1 MAWNVCQT
9 CSRVLIFKPICMK
22 SFFISLFI
30 AVCANLSV
38 SAQTK
43 FSVSYNDTVSIAEPL
58 KIKYIVE
65 DDKEFEITPKPLKIK
80 NSFMELLAG
89 PYTSTYNSFKMD
101 NGKLTTHKSI
111 IFTYIFLCNKS
122 GMYNVPSLTVTDS
135 VGNEKSFTDDMSFY
149 VSNDAK
155 YRKQKDSMVDEF
167 ADIDMEDTTVN
178 TAKSKILEIV
188 AVVDKNKISL
198 GDSIKCQIHLFTNLD
213 VVSLNTLK
221 DLEVDNAIRHEI
233 PTDTQKTFKETIYK
247 EMPVKTVLW
256 DEYYL
261 IPLQAGTIKI
271 ENASFK
277 AFYSEHDPNIDPIE
291 AFFNAK
297 SCRIERDSVL
307 TIKSVYFKVTP
318 KELYN
323 KNINTTAV
331 ANTRSSVGIVL
342 DRSSSLFTT
351 EDTLRANYYLLEND
365 FMKRFLPNINR
376 NYDLTIFA
384 KHPYKIFKDDL
395 EEYANSIK
403 DSNNDGSAVYDAIL
417 SAITD
422 RETGK
427 IDKKSIILLTD
438 GSDNCSRISAN
449 TLTNILL
456 ENGIRVDVVAFASK
470 MDSVYYVFKDSIDTN
485 GDDIYDDVELR
496 NTLIENGQNL
506 DNIKEIATA
515 TGGVFIQ
522 VCNETQLSE
531 AIQQIQNAISFE
543 KRPLKKPAKMF
554 KPDRGML
561 MKLFKEIYDVSKIPL

>member
-1 MAWNVCQT
+1 MSKMAWNVCQT

-38 SAQTK
+38 CAQTK

-65 DDKEFEITPKPLKIK
+65 DDKEFEITPKSLNLKK
-80 NSFMELLAG
+80 GFMELLTG
-89 PYTSTYNSFKMD
+89 PDTSINTSLITY

-111 IFTYIFLCNKS
+111 SFTYTFLCFKS
-122 GMYNVPSLTVTDS
+122 GKYFVPSLTVTDS

-155 YRKQKDSMVDEF
+155 YRKQKDSMVDI
-167 ADIDMEDTTVN
+167 DIEDTTIN
-178 TAKSKILEIV
+178 TAQSKILEIV

-233 PTDTQKTFKETIYK
+233 PTDKQKTFKETIYK

-256 DEYYL
+256 AEYYL
-261 IPLQAGTIKI
+261 IPLQAGKIKI
-271 ENASFK
+271 GDGSFK
-277 AFYSEHDPNIDPIE
+277 ATCLEKNPNIDPLE
-291 AFFNAK
+291 AFFSGKIGN
-297 SCRIERDSVL
+297 ERDSVL
-307 TIKSVYFKVTP
+307 TIKPVYIKVIRQKQYSEDEKMQT
-318 KELYN
+318 
-323 KNINTTAV
+323 I
-331 ANTRSSVGIVL
+331 ANTRSSIGIVL

-351 EDTLRANYYLLEND
+351 EDTLRANYYKLENV

-395 EEYANSIK
+395 EEYADSIK
-403 DSNNDGSAVYDAIL
+403 YSNNDGSAVYDAVL
-417 SAITD
+417 SAITN

-427 IDKKSIILLTD
+427 IDKESILLLTD

-449 TLTNILL
+449 TLTNVLL
-456 ENGIRVDVVAFASK
+456 KYGIRVDVVAFASK
-470 MDSVYYVFKDSIDTN
+470 MDSVYYAFKNSIDTN
-485 GDDIYDDVELR
+485 GDNIYDDVVLK
-496 NTLIENGQNL
+496 NTLIENDQNL
-506 DNIKEIATA
+506 DKIKEIATA
-515 TGGVFIQ
+515 TGGVFVQ
-522 VCNETQLSE
+522 VCNETQLPE

-561 MKLFKEIYDVSKIPL
+561 VKLYKEIYDVSKIPL

>member
-1 MAWNVCQT
+1 MSKMAWNVCQT

-38 SAQTK
+38 FAQTK
-43 FSVSYNDTVSIAEPL
+43 FSISYEDTVNVGEPV

-89 PYTSTYNSFKMD
+89 PYTSTNTSFKMD
-101 NGKLTTHKSI
+101 NGKLIRHKSI
-111 IFTYIFLCNKS
+111 ILEYSFLCSKS
-122 GMYNVPSLTVTDS
+122 GKHLVPSLTVTDS
-135 VGNEKSFTDDMSFY
+135 NGNEYSSLEGMSFY
-149 VSNDAK
+149 VIDDEKN
-155 YRKQKDSMVDEF
+155 QKKKMVDT
-167 ADIDMEDTTVN
+167 D
-178 TAKSKILEIV
+178 KQKILEIV

-247 EMPVKTVLW
+247 EMPVKTVLL

-277 AFYSEHDPNIDPIE
+277 ALYSEHDPNIDPIE

-351 EDTLRANYYLLEND
+351 EDTLRANYYQLEND

-395 EEYANSIK
+395 QEYANSIK

-543 KRPLKKPAKMF
+543 KRPLKKPAKVF

-561 MKLFKEIYDVSKIPL
+561 VKLFKEIYDVSKIPL

>member
-1 MAWNVCQT
+1 MSKMAWNVCQT

-38 SAQTK
+38 FAQTK
-43 FSVSYNDTVSIAEPL
+43 FSISYEDTVNVGEPV

-89 PYTSTYNSFKMD
+89 PYTSTNTSFKMD
-101 NGKLTTHKSI
+101 NGKLIRHKSI
-111 IFTYIFLCNKS
+111 ILEYSFLCSKS
-122 GMYNVPSLTVTDS
+122 GKHLVPSLTVTDS
-135 VGNEKSFTDDMSFY
+135 NGNEYSFLEGKSFY
-149 VSNDAK
+149 VIDDEKN
-155 YRKQKDSMVDEF
+155 QKKKMVDT
-167 ADIDMEDTTVN
+167 D
-178 TAKSKILEIV
+178 KQKILEIV

-331 ANTRSSVGIVL
+331 AKTRSSVGIVL

-351 EDTLRANYYLLEND
+351 EDTLRANYYQLEND

-395 EEYANSIK
+395 QEYANSIK

-561 MKLFKEIYDVSKIPL
+561 VKLFKEIYDVSKITL

>member
-1 MAWNVCQT
+1 MSKMAWNVCQT

-38 SAQTK
+38 FAQTK
-43 FSVSYNDTVSIAEPL
+43 FSISYEDTVNVGEPV

-89 PYTSTYNSFKMD
+89 PYTSTNTSFKMD
-101 NGKLTTHKSI
+101 NGKLIRHKSI
-111 IFTYIFLCNKS
+111 ILEYSFLCSKS
-122 GMYNVPSLTVTDS
+122 GKHLVPSLTVTDS
-135 VGNEKSFTDDMSFY
+135 NGNEYSSLEGMSFY
-149 VSNDAK
+149 VIDDEKN
-155 YRKQKDSMVDEF
+155 QKKKMVDT
-167 ADIDMEDTTVN
+167 D
-178 TAKSKILEIV
+178 KQKILEIV

-247 EMPVKTVLW
+247 EMPVKTVLL

-277 AFYSEHDPNIDPIE
+277 ALYSEHDPNIDPIE

-323 KNINTTAV
+323 NNINTTAV

-351 EDTLRANYYLLEND
+351 EDTLRANYYQLEND

-470 MDSVYYVFKDSIDTN
+470 MDSVYYVFKDSINTN
-485 GDDIYDDVELR
+485 GDDIYDDVKLR
-496 NTLIENGQNL
+496 NMLIENYQNL
-506 DNIKEIATA
+506 DKIKEIATA
-515 TGGVFIQ
+515 TGGVFVQ
-522 VCNETQLSE
+522 VCNETQLPE
-531 AIQQIQNAISFE
+531 AILQIQNAISFE
-543 KRPLKKPAKMF
+543 KRSLKKAAKMF

-561 MKLFKEIYDVSKIPL
+561 VKLYKEIYDVSIIPL

>member
-1 MAWNVCQT
+1 MSKMAWNVCQT

-38 SAQTK
+38 FAQTK
-43 FSVSYNDTVSIAEPL
+43 FSISYEDTVNVGEPV

-89 PYTSTYNSFKMD
+89 PYTSTNTSFKMD
-101 NGKLTTHKSI
+101 NGKLIRHKSI
-111 IFTYIFLCNKS
+111 ILEYTFLCSKS
-122 GMYNVPSLTVTDS
+122 GKHLVPSLTVTDS
-135 VGNEKSFTDDMSFY
+135 NGNEYSFLEGKSFY
-149 VSNDAK
+149 VIDDEKN
-155 YRKQKDSMVDEF
+155 QKKKMVDT
-167 ADIDMEDTTVN
+167 D
-178 TAKSKILEIV
+178 KQKILEIV

-351 EDTLRANYYLLEND
+351 EDTLRANYYQLEND

-376 NYDLTIFA
+376 TYDLTIFA

-395 EEYANSIK
+395 QEYANSIK

-470 MDSVYYVFKDSIDTN
+470 MDSVYYVFKDSINTN
-485 GDDIYDDVELR
+485 GDDIYDDVKLR
-496 NTLIENGQNL
+496 NMLIENYQNL
-506 DNIKEIATA
+506 DTIKEIATA
-515 TGGVFIQ
+515 TGGVFVQ
-522 VCNETQLSE
+522 VCNETQLPE
-531 AIQQIQNAISFE
+531 AILQIQNAISFE
-543 KRPLKKPAKMF
+543 KRSLKKAAKMF

-561 MKLFKEIYDVSKIPL
+561 VKLYKEINDVSKIPL

>member
-1 MAWNVCQT
+1 MSKMAWNVCQT

-38 SAQTK
+38 FAQTK
-43 FSVSYNDTVSIAEPL
+43 FSISYEDTVNVGEPV

-89 PYTSTYNSFKMD
+89 PYTSTNTSFKMD
-101 NGKLTTHKSI
+101 NGKLIRHKSI
-111 IFTYIFLCNKS
+111 ILEYTFLCSKS
-122 GMYNVPSLTVTDS
+122 GKHLVPSLTVTDS
-135 VGNEKSFTDDMSFY
+135 NGNEYSSLEGMSFY
-149 VSNDAK
+149 VIDDEKN
-155 YRKQKDSMVDEF
+155 QKKKMVDT
-167 ADIDMEDTTVN
+167 D
-178 TAKSKILEIV
+178 KQKILEIV

-213 VVSLNTLK
+213 VVSFNTLK

-342 DRSSSLFTT
+342 DRSSSLFAT
-351 EDTLRANYYLLEND
+351 EDTLRANYYQLENA

-470 MDSVYYVFKDSIDTN
+470 MDSVYYVFKDSINTN
-485 GDDIYDDVELR
+485 GDDIYDDVKLR
-496 NTLIENGQNL
+496 NMLIENYQNL
-506 DNIKEIATA
+506 DKIKEIATA
-515 TGGVFIQ
+515 TGGVFVQ
-522 VCNETQLSE
+522 VCNETQLPE
-531 AIQQIQNAISFE
+531 AILQIQNAISFE
-543 KRPLKKPAKMF
+543 KRSLKKAAKMF

-561 MKLFKEIYDVSKIPL
+561 VKLYKEIYDVSKIPL

>member
-1 MAWNVCQT
+1 
-9 CSRVLIFKPICMK
+9 MK

-38 SAQTK
+38 FAQTK
-43 FSVSYNDTVSIAEPL
+43 FSISYEDTVNVGEPV

-89 PYTSTYNSFKMD
+89 PYTSTNTSFKMD
-101 NGKLTTHKSI
+101 NGKLIRHKSI
-111 IFTYIFLCNKS
+111 ILEYTFLCSKS
-122 GMYNVPSLTVTDS
+122 GKHLVPSLTVTDS
-135 VGNEKSFTDDMSFY
+135 NGNEYSSLEGMSFY
-149 VSNDAK
+149 VIDDEKN
-155 YRKQKDSMVDEF
+155 QKKKMVDT
-167 ADIDMEDTTVN
+167 D
-178 TAKSKILEIV
+178 KQKILEIV

-351 EDTLRANYYLLEND
+351 EDTLRANYYQLEND

-395 EEYANSIK
+395 QEYANSIK

-543 KRPLKKPAKMF
+543 KRPLKKPAKVF

-561 MKLFKEIYDVSKIPL
+561 VKFFKEIYDVSKIPL

>member
-1 MAWNVCQT
+1 MSKMAWNVCQT

-38 SAQTK
+38 FAQTK
-43 FSVSYNDTVSIAEPL
+43 FSISYEDTVNVGEPV

-65 DDKEFEITPKPLKIK
+65 DDKEFAITPKPLKIK

-89 PYTSTYNSFKMD
+89 PYTSTNTSFKMD
-101 NGKLTTHKSI
+101 NGKLIRHKSI
-111 IFTYIFLCNKS
+111 ILEYTFLCSKS
-122 GMYNVPSLTVTDS
+122 GKHLVPSLTVTDS
-135 VGNEKSFTDDMSFY
+135 NGNEYSFLEGKSFY
-149 VSNDAK
+149 VIDDEKN
-155 YRKQKDSMVDEF
+155 QKKKMVDT
-167 ADIDMEDTTVN
+167 D
-178 TAKSKILEIV
+178 KQKILEIV

-221 DLEVDNAIRHEI
+221 DLDVDNAIRHEI

-331 ANTRSSVGIVL
+331 AKTWSSVGIVL

-351 EDTLRANYYLLEND
+351 EDTLRANYYQLEND

-395 EEYANSIK
+395 QEYANSIK

-561 MKLFKEIYDVSKIPL
+561 VKLFKEIYDVSKIPL

>member
-1 MAWNVCQT
+1 MSKMAWNVCQT

-38 SAQTK
+38 FAQTK
-43 FSVSYNDTVSIAEPL
+43 FSISYEDTVNVGEPV

-89 PYTSTYNSFKMD
+89 PYTSTNTSFKMD
-101 NGKLTTHKSI
+101 NGKLIRHKSI
-111 IFTYIFLCNKS
+111 ILEYSFLCSKS
-122 GMYNVPSLTVTDS
+122 GKHLVPSLTVTDS
-135 VGNEKSFTDDMSFY
+135 NGNEYSSLEGMSFY
-149 VSNDAK
+149 VIDDEKN
-155 YRKQKDSMVDEF
+155 QKKKMVDT
-167 ADIDMEDTTVN
+167 D
-178 TAKSKILEIV
+178 KQKILEIV

-351 EDTLRANYYLLEND
+351 EDTLRANYYQLEND

-395 EEYANSIK
+395 QEYANSIK

-470 MDSVYYVFKDSIDTN
+470 MDSVYYVFKDSINTN
-485 GDDIYDDVELR
+485 GDDIYDDVKLR
-496 NTLIENGQNL
+496 NMLIENYQNL
-506 DNIKEIATA
+506 DKIKEIATA
-515 TGGVFIQ
+515 TGGVFVQ
-522 VCNETQLSE
+522 VCNETQLPE
-531 AIQQIQNAISFE
+531 AILQIQNAISFE
-543 KRPLKKPAKMF
+543 KRSLKKAAKMF

-561 MKLFKEIYDVSKIPL
+561 VKLYKEIYDVSKIPL

>member
-1 MAWNVCQT
+1 MSKMAWNVCQT

-38 SAQTK
+38 FAQTK
-43 FSVSYNDTVSIAEPL
+43 FSISYEDTVNVGEPV

-89 PYTSTYNSFKMD
+89 PYTSTNTSFKMD
-101 NGKLTTHKSI
+101 NGKLIRHKSI
-111 IFTYIFLCNKS
+111 ILEYSFLCSKS
-122 GMYNVPSLTVTDS
+122 GKHLVPSLTVTDS
-135 VGNEKSFTDDMSFY
+135 NGNEYSFLEGKSFY
-149 VSNDAK
+149 VIDDEKN
-155 YRKQKDSMVDEF
+155 QKKKMVDT
-167 ADIDMEDTTVN
+167 D
-178 TAKSKILEIV
+178 KQKILEIV

-247 EMPVKTVLW
+247 EMPVKTVLLA
-256 DEYYL
+256 EHYL
-261 IPLQAGTIKI
+261 IPLQAGIFKI

-277 AFYSEHDPNIDPIE
+277 AFYSEQDPNIDPFE
-291 AFFNAK
+291 AFFNGK

-307 TIKSVYFKVTP
+307 TIKPVYLKVTP

-342 DRSSSLFTT
+342 DRSSSLFAT
-351 EDTLRANYYLLEND
+351 EDTLRANYYQLENA

-395 EEYANSIK
+395 QEYANSIK

-456 ENGIRVDVVAFASK
+456 ENDIRVDVVAFASK
-470 MDSVYYVFKDSIDTN
+470 IDSVYYVFKDSIDTN

-496 NTLIENGQNL
+496 NTLIEHGQNL

-561 MKLFKEIYDVSKIPL
+561 VKLFKEIYDVSKIPL

>member
-1 MAWNVCQT
+1 
-9 CSRVLIFKPICMK
+9 MK

-38 SAQTK
+38 FAQTK
-43 FSVSYNDTVSIAEPL
+43 FSISYEDTVNVGEPV

-89 PYTSTYNSFKMD
+89 PYTSTNTSFKMD
-101 NGKLTTHKSI
+101 NGKLIRHKSI
-111 IFTYIFLCNKS
+111 ILEYTFLCSKP
-122 GMYNVPSLTVTDS
+122 GKHLVPSLTVTDS
-135 VGNEKSFTDDMSFY
+135 NGNEYSSLEGMSFY
-149 VSNDAK
+149 VIDDEKN
-155 YRKQKDSMVDEF
+155 QKKKMVDT
-167 ADIDMEDTTVN
+167 D
-178 TAKSKILEIV
+178 KQKILEIV

-351 EDTLRANYYLLEND
+351 EDTLRANYYQLEND

-485 GDDIYDDVELR
+485 GDDIYDDVESR
-496 NTLIENGQNL
+496 NMLIENCQNL
-506 DNIKEIATA
+506 DKIREIATA
-515 TGGVFIQ
+515 TGGVFVQ
-522 VCNETQLSE
+522 VCNETQLPE
-531 AIQQIQNAISFE
+531 AILQIQNAISFE

-561 MKLFKEIYDVSKIPL
+561 VKLYKEINDVSKIPL

>member
-1 MAWNVCQT
+1 MSKMAWNVCQT

-38 SAQTK
+38 FAQTK
-43 FSVSYNDTVSIAEPL
+43 FSISYEDTVNVGEPV

-89 PYTSTYNSFKMD
+89 PYTSTNTSFKMD
-101 NGKLTTHKSI
+101 NGKLIRHKSI
-111 IFTYIFLCNKS
+111 ILEYTFLCSKS
-122 GMYNVPSLTVTDS
+122 GKHLVPSLTVTDS
-135 VGNEKSFTDDMSFY
+135 NGNEYSFLEGKSFY
-149 VSNDAK
+149 VIDDEKN
-155 YRKQKDSMVDEF
+155 QKKKMVDT
-167 ADIDMEDTTVN
+167 D
-178 TAKSKILEIV
+178 KQKILEIV

-221 DLEVDNAIRHEI
+221 DLEVDSAIRHEI

-331 ANTRSSVGIVL
+331 VNTRSSVGIVL

-351 EDTLRANYYLLEND
+351 EDTLRANYYQLEND

-561 MKLFKEIYDVSKIPL
+561 VKLFKEIYDVSKIPL

>member
-1 MAWNVCQT
+1 MSKMAWNVCQT

-38 SAQTK
+38 FAQTK
-43 FSVSYNDTVSIAEPL
+43 FSISYEDTVNVGEPV

-89 PYTSTYNSFKMD
+89 PYTSTNTSFKMD
-101 NGKLTTHKSI
+101 NGKLIRHKSI
-111 IFTYIFLCNKS
+111 ILEYTFLCSKS
-122 GMYNVPSLTVTDS
+122 GKHLVPSLTVTDS
-135 VGNEKSFTDDMSFY
+135 NGNEYSSLEGKSFY
-149 VSNDAK
+149 VIDDEKN
-155 YRKQKDSMVDEF
+155 QKKKMVDT
-167 ADIDMEDTTVN
+167 D
-178 TAKSKILEIV
+178 KQKILEIV

-331 ANTRSSVGIVL
+331 AKTRSSVGIVL

-351 EDTLRANYYLLEND
+351 EDTLRANYYQLEND
-365 FMKRFLPNINR
+365 FMKRFLPNTNR

-395 EEYANSIK
+395 QEYANSIK

-561 MKLFKEIYDVSKIPL
+561 VKLFKEIYDVSKIPL

>member
-1 MAWNVCQT
+1 MSKMAWNVCQT

-38 SAQTK
+38 FAQTK
-43 FSVSYNDTVSIAEPL
+43 FSISYEDTVNVGEPV

-89 PYTSTYNSFKMD
+89 PYTSTNTSFKMD
-101 NGKLTTHKSI
+101 NGKLIRHKSI
-111 IFTYIFLCNKS
+111 ILEYTFLCSKS
-122 GMYNVPSLTVTDS
+122 GKHLVPSLTVTDS
-135 VGNEKSFTDDMSFY
+135 NGNEYSSLEGMSFY
-149 VSNDAK
+149 VIDDEKN
-155 YRKQKDSMVDEF
+155 QKKKMVDT
-167 ADIDMEDTTVN
+167 D
-178 TAKSKILEIV
+178 KQKILEIV

-221 DLEVDNAIRHEI
+221 DLEVDSAIRHEI

-256 DEYYL
+256 NEYYL

-351 EDTLRANYYLLEND
+351 EDTLRANYYQLEND

-561 MKLFKEIYDVSKIPL
+561 VKLFKEIYDVSKIPL

>member
-1 MAWNVCQT
+1 MSKMAWNVCQT

-38 SAQTK
+38 FAQTK
-43 FSVSYNDTVSIAEPL
+43 FSISYEDTVNVGEPV

-89 PYTSTYNSFKMD
+89 PYTSTNTSFKMD
-101 NGKLTTHKSI
+101 NGKLIRHKSI
-111 IFTYIFLCNKS
+111 ILEYSFLCSKS
-122 GMYNVPSLTVTDS
+122 GKHLVPSLTVTDS
-135 VGNEKSFTDDMSFY
+135 NGNEYSSLEGMSFY
-149 VSNDAK
+149 VIDDEKN
-155 YRKQKDSMVDEF
+155 QKKKMVDT
-167 ADIDMEDTTVN
+167 D
-178 TAKSKILEIV
+178 KQKILEIV

-247 EMPVKTVLW
+247 EMPVKTVLL

-277 AFYSEHDPNIDPIE
+277 ALYSEHDPNIDPIE

-351 EDTLRANYYLLEND
+351 EDTLRANYYQLEND

-395 EEYANSIK
+395 QEYANSIK

-470 MDSVYYVFKDSIDTN
+470 MDSVYYVFKDSINTN
-485 GDDIYDDVELR
+485 GDDIYDDVKLR
-496 NTLIENGQNL
+496 NMLIENYQNL
-506 DNIKEIATA
+506 DKIKEIATA
-515 TGGVFIQ
+515 TGGVFVQ
-522 VCNETQLSE
+522 VCNETQLPE
-531 AIQQIQNAISFE
+531 AILQIQNAISFE
-543 KRPLKKPAKMF
+543 KRSLKKAAKMF

-561 MKLFKEIYDVSKIPL
+561 VKLYKEIYDVSKIPL

>member
-1 MAWNVCQT
+1 MSKMAWNVCQT

-38 SAQTK
+38 FAQTK
-43 FSVSYNDTVSIAEPL
+43 FSISYEDTVNVGEPV

-89 PYTSTYNSFKMD
+89 PYTSTNTSFKMD
-101 NGKLTTHKSI
+101 NGKLIRHKSI
-111 IFTYIFLCNKS
+111 ILEYTFLCSKS
-122 GMYNVPSLTVTDS
+122 GKHLVPSLTVTDS
-135 VGNEKSFTDDMSFY
+135 NGNEYSFLEGKSFY
-149 VSNDAK
+149 VIDDEKN
-155 YRKQKDSMVDEF
+155 QKKKMVDT
-167 ADIDMEDTTVN
+167 D
-178 TAKSKILEIV
+178 KQKILEIV

-307 TIKSVYFKVTP
+307 TIKPVYLKVTP

-351 EDTLRANYYLLEND
+351 EDTLRANYYQLEND

-561 MKLFKEIYDVSKIPL
+561 VKLFKEIYDVSKIPL

>member
-1 MAWNVCQT
+1 MSKMAWNVCQT

-38 SAQTK
+38 FAQTK
-43 FSVSYNDTVSIAEPL
+43 FSISYEDTVNVGEPV

-89 PYTSTYNSFKMD
+89 PYTSTNTSFKMD
-101 NGKLTTHKSI
+101 NGKLIRHKSI
-111 IFTYIFLCNKS
+111 ILEYSFLCSKS
-122 GMYNVPSLTVTDS
+122 GKHLVPSLTVTDS
-135 VGNEKSFTDDMSFY
+135 NGNEYSFLEGMSFY
-149 VSNDAK
+149 VIDDEKN
-155 YRKQKDSMVDEF
+155 QKKKMVDT
-167 ADIDMEDTTVN
+167 D
-178 TAKSKILEIV
+178 KQKILEIV

-247 EMPVKTVLW
+247 EMPVKTVLL

-277 AFYSEHDPNIDPIE
+277 ALYSEHDPNIDPIE

-342 DRSSSLFTT
+342 DRSSSLFAT
-351 EDTLRANYYLLEND
+351 EDTLQANYYQLEND

-395 EEYANSIK
+395 QEYANSIK

-427 IDKKSIILLTD
+427 IDKKSIIFLTD

-470 MDSVYYVFKDSIDTN
+470 IDSVYYVFKDSIDTN
-485 GDDIYDDVELR
+485 GDDIYDNVELR
-496 NTLIENGQNL
+496 NTLIEHGQNL

-561 MKLFKEIYDVSKIPL
+561 VKLFKEIYDVSKIPL

>member
-1 MAWNVCQT
+1 MSKMAWNVCQT

-38 SAQTK
+38 FAQTK
-43 FSVSYNDTVSIAEPL
+43 FSISYEDTVNVGEPV

-89 PYTSTYNSFKMD
+89 PYTSTNTSFKMD
-101 NGKLTTHKSI
+101 NGKLIRHKSI
-111 IFTYIFLCNKS
+111 ILEYTFLCSKS
-122 GMYNVPSLTVTDS
+122 GKHLVPSLTVTDS
-135 VGNEKSFTDDMSFY
+135 NGNEYSSLEGMSFY
-149 VSNDAK
+149 VIDDEKN
-155 YRKQKDSMVDEF
+155 QKKKMVDT
-167 ADIDMEDTTVN
+167 D
-178 TAKSKILEIV
+178 KQKILEIV

-221 DLEVDNAIRHEI
+221 DLEVDSAIRHEI

-247 EMPVKTVLW
+247 EIPVKTVLL

-331 ANTRSSVGIVL
+331 VNTRSSVGIVL

-351 EDTLRANYYLLEND
+351 EDTLRANYYQLEND

-561 MKLFKEIYDVSKIPL
+561 VKLFKEIYDVSKIPL

>member
-1 MAWNVCQT
+1 MSKMAWNVCQT

-38 SAQTK
+38 FAQTK
-43 FSVSYNDTVSIAEPL
+43 FSISYEDTVNVGEPV

-89 PYTSTYNSFKMD
+89 PYTSTNTSFKMD
-101 NGKLTTHKSI
+101 NGKLIRHKSI
-111 IFTYIFLCNKS
+111 ILEYTFLCSKS
-122 GMYNVPSLTVTDS
+122 GKHLVPSLTVTDS
-135 VGNEKSFTDDMSFY
+135 NGNEYSSLEGMSFY
-149 VSNDAK
+149 VIDDEKN
-155 YRKQKDSMVDEF
+155 QKKKMVDT
-167 ADIDMEDTTVN
+167 D
-178 TAKSKILEIV
+178 KQKILEIV

-221 DLEVDNAIRHEI
+221 DLEVDSAIRHEI

-256 DEYYL
+256 NEYYL

-331 ANTRSSVGIVL
+331 AKTWSSVGIVL

-351 EDTLRANYYLLEND
+351 EDTLRANYYQLEND

-395 EEYANSIK
+395 QEYANSIK

-561 MKLFKEIYDVSKIPL
+561 VKLFKEIYDVSKIPL

>member
-1 MAWNVCQT
+1 MSKMAWNVCQT

-38 SAQTK
+38 FAQTK
-43 FSVSYNDTVSIAEPL
+43 FSISYEDTVNVGEPV

-89 PYTSTYNSFKMD
+89 PYTSTNTSFKMD
-101 NGKLTTHKSI
+101 NGKLIRHKSI
-111 IFTYIFLCNKS
+111 ILEYSFLCSKS
-122 GMYNVPSLTVTDS
+122 GKHLVPSLTVTDS
-135 VGNEKSFTDDMSFY
+135 NGNEYSFLEGKSFY
-149 VSNDAK
+149 VIDDEKN
-155 YRKQKDSMVDEF
+155 QKKKMVDT
-167 ADIDMEDTTVN
+167 D
-178 TAKSKILEIV
+178 KQKILEIV

-247 EMPVKTVLW
+247 EMPVKTVLL

-277 AFYSEHDPNIDPIE
+277 ALYSEHDPNIDPIE

-351 EDTLRANYYLLEND
+351 EDTLRANYYQLEND

-395 EEYANSIK
+395 QEYANSIK

-470 MDSVYYVFKDSIDTN
+470 IDSVYYVFKDSIDTN

-561 MKLFKEIYDVSKIPL
+561 VKLFKEIYDVSKIPL

>member
-1 MAWNVCQT
+1 MSKMAWNVCQT

-38 SAQTK
+38 FAQTK
-43 FSVSYNDTVSIAEPL
+43 FSISYEDTVNVGEPV

-89 PYTSTYNSFKMD
+89 PYTSTNTSFKMD
-101 NGKLTTHKSI
+101 NGKLIRHKSI
-111 IFTYIFLCNKS
+111 ILEYSFLCSKS
-122 GMYNVPSLTVTDS
+122 GKHLVPSLTVTDS
-135 VGNEKSFTDDMSFY
+135 NRNEYSSLEGMSFY
-149 VSNDAK
+149 VIDDEKN
-155 YRKQKDSMVDEF
+155 QKKKMVDT
-167 ADIDMEDTTVN
+167 D
-178 TAKSKILEIV
+178 KQKILEIV

-247 EMPVKTVLW
+247 EMPVKTVLL

-277 AFYSEHDPNIDPIE
+277 ALYSEHDPNIDPIE

-351 EDTLRANYYLLEND
+351 EDTLRANYYQLEND

-395 EEYANSIK
+395 QEYANSIK

-470 MDSVYYVFKDSIDTN
+470 IDSVYYVFKDSIDTN

-496 NTLIENGQNL
+496 NTLIEHGQNL

-543 KRPLKKPAKMF
+543 KRPLKKPAKVF

-561 MKLFKEIYDVSKIPL
+561 VKFFKEIYDVSKIPL

>member
-1 MAWNVCQT
+1 MSKMAWNVCQT

-38 SAQTK
+38 FAQTK
-43 FSVSYNDTVSIAEPL
+43 FSISYEDTVNVGEPV

-89 PYTSTYNSFKMD
+89 PYTSTNTSFKMD
-101 NGKLTTHKSI
+101 NGKLIRHKSI
-111 IFTYIFLCNKS
+111 ILEYSFLCSKS
-122 GMYNVPSLTVTDS
+122 GKHLVPSLTVTDS
-135 VGNEKSFTDDMSFY
+135 NGNEYSSLEGMSFY
-149 VSNDAK
+149 VIDDEKN
-155 YRKQKDSMVDEF
+155 QKKKMVDT
-167 ADIDMEDTTVN
+167 D
-178 TAKSKILEIV
+178 KQKILEIV

-233 PTDTQKTFKETIYK
+233 PTDTQKTFKETICK
-247 EMPVKTVLW
+247 EMPVKTVLL

-277 AFYSEHDPNIDPIE
+277 ALYSEHDPNIDPIE

-351 EDTLRANYYLLEND
+351 EDTLQANYYQLEND

-395 EEYANSIK
+395 QEYANSIK

-470 MDSVYYVFKDSIDTN
+470 IDSVYYVFKDSIDTN
-485 GDDIYDDVELR
+485 GDDIYDNVELR
-496 NTLIENGQNL
+496 NTLIEHGQNL

-561 MKLFKEIYDVSKIPL
+561 VKLFKEIYDVSKIPL

>member
-1 MAWNVCQT
+1 
-9 CSRVLIFKPICMK
+9 MK

-38 SAQTK
+38 FAQTK
-43 FSVSYNDTVSIAEPL
+43 FSISYEDTVNVGEPV

-89 PYTSTYNSFKMD
+89 PYTSTNTSFKMD
-101 NGKLTTHKSI
+101 NGKLIRHKSI
-111 IFTYIFLCNKS
+111 ILEYTFLCSKS
-122 GMYNVPSLTVTDS
+122 GKHLVPSLTVTDS
-135 VGNEKSFTDDMSFY
+135 NGNEYSSLEGMSFY
-149 VSNDAK
+149 VIDDEKN
-155 YRKQKDSMVDEF
+155 QKKKMVDT
-167 ADIDMEDTTVN
+167 D
-178 TAKSKILEIV
+178 KQKILEIV

-277 AFYSEHDPNIDPIE
+277 ALYSEHDPNIDPIE

-331 ANTRSSVGIVL
+331 AKTRSSVGIVL

-351 EDTLRANYYLLEND
+351 EDTLQANYYQLEND

-395 EEYANSIK
+395 QEYANSIK

-561 MKLFKEIYDVSKIPL
+561 VKLFKEIYDVSKIPL

>member
-1 MAWNVCQT
+1 MSKMAWNVCQT

-38 SAQTK
+38 FAQTK
-43 FSVSYNDTVSIAEPL
+43 FSISYEDTVNVGEPV

-89 PYTSTYNSFKMD
+89 PYTSTNTSFKMD
-101 NGKLTTHKSI
+101 NGKLIRHKSI
-111 IFTYIFLCNKS
+111 ILEYSFLCSKS
-122 GMYNVPSLTVTDS
+122 GKHLVPSLTVTDS
-135 VGNEKSFTDDMSFY
+135 NGNEYSSLEGMSFY
-149 VSNDAK
+149 VIDDEKN
-155 YRKQKDSMVDEF
+155 QKKKMVDT
-167 ADIDMEDTTVN
+167 D
-178 TAKSKILEIV
+178 KQKILEIV

-351 EDTLRANYYLLEND
+351 EDTLQANYYQLEND

-395 EEYANSIK
+395 QEYANSIK

-470 MDSVYYVFKDSIDTN
+470 IDSVYYVFKDSIDTN

-496 NTLIENGQNL
+496 NTLIEHGQNL

-561 MKLFKEIYDVSKIPL
+561 VKLFKEIYDVSKIPL

>member
-1 MAWNVCQT
+1 MSKMAWNVCQT

-22 SFFISLFI
+22 SFFINLFI

-38 SAQTK
+38 FAQTK
-43 FSVSYNDTVSIAEPL
+43 FSISYEDTVNVGEPV

-89 PYTSTYNSFKMD
+89 PYTSTNTSFKMD
-101 NGKLTTHKSI
+101 NGKLIRHKSI
-111 IFTYIFLCNKS
+111 ILEYTFLCSKS
-122 GMYNVPSLTVTDS
+122 GKHLVPSLTVTDS
-135 VGNEKSFTDDMSFY
+135 NGNEYSSLEGMSFY
-149 VSNDAK
+149 VIDDEKN
-155 YRKQKDSMVDEF
+155 QKKKMVDT
-167 ADIDMEDTTVN
+167 D
-178 TAKSKILEIV
+178 KQKILEIV

-351 EDTLRANYYLLEND
+351 EDTLQANYYQLEND

-395 EEYANSIK
+395 QEYANSIK

-470 MDSVYYVFKDSIDTN
+470 IDSVYYVFKDSIDTN

-561 MKLFKEIYDVSKIPL
+561 VKLFKEIYDVSKIPL

>member
-1 MAWNVCQT
+1 MSKMAWNVCQT

-38 SAQTK
+38 FAQTK
-43 FSVSYNDTVSIAEPL
+43 FSISYEDTVNVGEPV

-89 PYTSTYNSFKMD
+89 PYTSTNTSFKMD
-101 NGKLTTHKSI
+101 NGKLIRHKSI
-111 IFTYIFLCNKS
+111 ILEYSFLCSKS
-122 GMYNVPSLTVTDS
+122 GKHLVPSLTVTDS
-135 VGNEKSFTDDMSFY
+135 NGNEYSSLEGMSFY
-149 VSNDAK
+149 VIDDEKN
-155 YRKQKDSMVDEF
+155 QKKKMVDT
-167 ADIDMEDTTVN
+167 D
-178 TAKSKILEIV
+178 KQKILEIV

-247 EMPVKTVLW
+247 EMPVKTVLL

-277 AFYSEHDPNIDPIE
+277 ALYSEHDPNIDPIE

-351 EDTLRANYYLLEND
+351 EDTLRANYYQLEND

-496 NTLIENGQNL
+496 NTLIEHGQNL

-561 MKLFKEIYDVSKIPL
+561 VKLFKEIYDVSKIPL

>member
-1 MAWNVCQT
+1 MSKMAWNVCQT

-38 SAQTK
+38 FAQTK
-43 FSVSYNDTVSIAEPL
+43 FSISYEDTVNVGEPV

-89 PYTSTYNSFKMD
+89 PYTSTNTSFKMD
-101 NGKLTTHKSI
+101 NGKLIRHKSI
-111 IFTYIFLCNKS
+111 ILEYSFLCSKS
-122 GMYNVPSLTVTDS
+122 GKHLVPSLTVTDS
-135 VGNEKSFTDDMSFY
+135 NGNEYSSLEGMSFY
-149 VSNDAK
+149 VIDDEKN
-155 YRKQKDSMVDEF
+155 QKKKMVDT
-167 ADIDMEDTTVN
+167 D
-178 TAKSKILEIV
+178 KQKILEIV

-247 EMPVKTVLW
+247 EMPVKTVLL

-277 AFYSEHDPNIDPIE
+277 ALYSEHDPNIDPIE

-351 EDTLRANYYLLEND
+351 EDTLRANYYQLENA

-395 EEYANSIK
+395 QEYANSIK

-470 MDSVYYVFKDSIDTN
+470 MDSVYYVFKDSINTN
-485 GDDIYDDVELR
+485 GDDIYDDVKLR
-496 NTLIENGQNL
+496 NMLIENYQNL
-506 DNIKEIATA
+506 DKIKEIATA
-515 TGGVFIQ
+515 TGGVFVQ
-522 VCNETQLSE
+522 VCNETQLPE
-531 AIQQIQNAISFE
+531 AILQIQNAISFE
-543 KRPLKKPAKMF
+543 KRSLKKAAKMF

-561 MKLFKEIYDVSKIPL
+561 VKLYKEIYDVSKIPL

>member
-1 MAWNVCQT
+1 
-9 CSRVLIFKPICMK
+9 MK

-38 SAQTK
+38 FAQTK
-43 FSVSYNDTVSIAEPL
+43 FSISYEDTVNVGEPV

-89 PYTSTYNSFKMD
+89 PYTSTNTSFKMD
-101 NGKLTTHKSI
+101 NGKLIRHKSI
-111 IFTYIFLCNKS
+111 ILEYSFLCSKS
-122 GMYNVPSLTVTDS
+122 GKHLVPSLTVTDS
-135 VGNEKSFTDDMSFY
+135 NGNEYSSLEGMSFY
-149 VSNDAK
+149 VIDDEKN
-155 YRKQKDSMVDEF
+155 QKKKMVDT
-167 ADIDMEDTTVN
+167 D
-178 TAKSKILEIV
+178 KQKILEIV

-351 EDTLRANYYLLEND
+351 EDTLRANYYQLEND

-395 EEYANSIK
+395 QEYANSIK

-496 NTLIENGQNL
+496 NTLIEHGQNL

-561 MKLFKEIYDVSKIPL
+561 VKLFKEIYDVSKIPL

>member
-1 MAWNVCQT
+1 
-9 CSRVLIFKPICMK
+9 MK

-38 SAQTK
+38 FAQTK
-43 FSVSYNDTVSIAEPL
+43 FSISYEDTVNVGEPV

-89 PYTSTYNSFKMD
+89 PYTSTNTSFKMD
-101 NGKLTTHKSI
+101 NGKLIRHKSI
-111 IFTYIFLCNKS
+111 ILEYSFLCSKS
-122 GMYNVPSLTVTDS
+122 GKHLVPSLTVTDS
-135 VGNEKSFTDDMSFY
+135 NGNEYSSLEGMSFY
-149 VSNDAK
+149 VIDDEKN
-155 YRKQKDSMVDEF
+155 QKKKMVDT
-167 ADIDMEDTTVN
+167 D
-178 TAKSKILEIV
+178 KQKILEIV

-277 AFYSEHDPNIDPIE
+277 ALYSEHDPNIDPIE

-351 EDTLRANYYLLEND
+351 EDTLRANYYQLEND

-395 EEYANSIK
+395 QEYANSIK

-485 GDDIYDDVELR
+485 GDDIYDNVELR
-496 NTLIENGQNL
+496 NTLIEHGQNL

-561 MKLFKEIYDVSKIPL
+561 VKLFKEIYDVSKIPL

>member
-1 MAWNVCQT
+1 MSKMAWNVCQT

-38 SAQTK
+38 FAQTK
-43 FSVSYNDTVSIAEPL
+43 FSISYEDTVNVGEPV

-89 PYTSTYNSFKMD
+89 PYTSTNTSFKMD
-101 NGKLTTHKSI
+101 NGKLIRHKSI
-111 IFTYIFLCNKS
+111 ILEYSFLCSKS
-122 GMYNVPSLTVTDS
+122 GKHLVPSLTVTDS
-135 VGNEKSFTDDMSFY
+135 NGNEYSSLEGMSFY
-149 VSNDAK
+149 VIDDEKN
-155 YRKQKDSMVDEF
+155 QKKKMVDT
-167 ADIDMEDTTVN
+167 D
-178 TAKSKILEIV
+178 KQKILEIV

-351 EDTLRANYYLLEND
+351 EDTLRANYYQLEND

-395 EEYANSIK
+395 QEYANSIK

-470 MDSVYYVFKDSIDTN
+470 IDSVYYVFKDSIDTN
-485 GDDIYDDVELR
+485 GDDIYDNVELR
-496 NTLIENGQNL
+496 NMLIEHGQNL

-561 MKLFKEIYDVSKIPL
+561 VKLFKEIYDVSKIPL

>member
-1 MAWNVCQT
+1 
-9 CSRVLIFKPICMK
+9 MK

-38 SAQTK
+38 FAQTK
-43 FSVSYNDTVSIAEPL
+43 FSISYEDTVNVGEPV

-89 PYTSTYNSFKMD
+89 PYTSTNTSFKMD
-101 NGKLTTHKSI
+101 NGKLIRHKSI
-111 IFTYIFLCNKS
+111 ILEYSFLCSKS
-122 GMYNVPSLTVTDS
+122 GKHLVPSLTVTDS
-135 VGNEKSFTDDMSFY
+135 NGNEYSSLEGMSFY
-149 VSNDAK
+149 VIDDEKN
-155 YRKQKDSMVDEF
+155 QKKKMVDT
-167 ADIDMEDTTVN
+167 D
-178 TAKSKILEIV
+178 KQKILEIV

-277 AFYSEHDPNIDPIE
+277 ALYSEHDPNIDPIE

-351 EDTLRANYYLLEND
+351 EDTLRANYYQLEND

-395 EEYANSIK
+395 QEYANSIK

-561 MKLFKEIYDVSKIPL
+561 VKLFKEIYDVSKIPL

>member
-1 MAWNVCQT
+1 MSKMAWNVCQT

-38 SAQTK
+38 FAQTK
-43 FSVSYNDTVSIAEPL
+43 FSISYEDTVNVGEPV

-89 PYTSTYNSFKMD
+89 PYTSTNTSFKMD
-101 NGKLTTHKSI
+101 NGKLIRHKSI
-111 IFTYIFLCNKS
+111 ILEYTFLCSKS
-122 GMYNVPSLTVTDS
+122 GKHLVPSLTVTDS
-135 VGNEKSFTDDMSFY
+135 NGNEYSFLEGKSFY
-149 VSNDAK
+149 VIDDEKN
-155 YRKQKDSMVDEF
+155 QKKKMVDT
-167 ADIDMEDTTVN
+167 D
-178 TAKSKILEIV
+178 KQKILEIV

-247 EMPVKTVLW
+247 GMSVKTVLLA
-256 DEYYL
+256 EHYL
-261 IPLQAGTIKI
+261 IPLQAGIIKI

-277 AFYSEHDPNIDPIE
+277 AFYSEQDPNIDPFE
-291 AFFNAK
+291 AFFNGK

-351 EDTLRANYYLLEND
+351 EDTLRANYYQLEND

-395 EEYANSIK
+395 QEYANSIK

-485 GDDIYDDVELR
+485 SS
-496 NTLIENGQNL
+496 LI
-506 DNIKEIATA
+506 
-515 TGGVFIQ
+515 IQ
-522 VCNETQLSE
+522 
-531 AIQQIQNAISFE
+531 
-543 KRPLKKPAKMF
+543 
-554 KPDRGML
+554 
-561 MKLFKEIYDVSKIPL
+561 

>member
-1 MAWNVCQT
+1 
-9 CSRVLIFKPICMK
+9 MK
-22 SFFISLFI
+22 SFFISLYI
-30 AVCANLSV
+30 AVCAHLSV
-38 SAQTK
+38 CAQTK
-43 FSVSYNDTVSIAEPL
+43 FSVSYNDTVSVAEPL
-58 KIKYIVE
+58 TIKYIVE
-65 DDKEFEITPKPLKIK
+65 DDKEFEITPKPLNFKK
-80 NSFMELLAG
+80 GFMELLAG
-89 PYTSTYNSFKMD
+89 PYTSTNNSFKMD
-101 NGKLTTHKSI
+101 NGKLTTHKTI
-111 IFTYIFLCNKS
+111 IFTYTFLCNKS

-135 VGNEKSFTDDMSFY
+135 VGNETSFTDDMSFY

-155 YRKQKDSMVDEF
+155 YRKQKDSMVD
-167 ADIDMEDTTVN
+167 IDMEDTTVN
-178 TAKSKILEIV
+178 TAKSKVLEIV

-198 GDSIKCQIHLFTNLD
+198 GDSVKCQIHLFTNLD
-213 VVSLNTLK
+213 VEALNTLK

-233 PTDTQKTFKETIYK
+233 PIDTQKTFKETIYK
-247 EMPVKTVLW
+247 EMSVKTVLW
-256 DEYYL
+256 AEYYL

-291 AFFNAK
+291 AFFNGK

-307 TIKSVYFKVTP
+307 TIKPVYLKVTP

-342 DRSSSLFTT
+342 DRSSSLFAT
-351 EDTLRANYYLLEND
+351 EDTLRANYYQLENA

-427 IDKKSIILLTD
+427 IDKKPIILLTD

-485 GDDIYDDVELR
+485 GDDIYDGVELR
-496 NTLIENGQNL
+496 NMLIENWQNL
-506 DNIKEIATA
+506 DKIREIATA
-515 TGGVFIQ
+515 TGGVFVQ
-522 VCNETQLSE
+522 VCNETQLPE
-531 AIQQIQNAISFE
+531 AILQIQNAISFE

-561 MKLFKEIYDVSKIPL
+561 VKLFKEIYDVSKISL

>member
-1 MAWNVCQT
+1 MSKMAWNVCQT

-38 SAQTK
+38 FAQTK
-43 FSVSYNDTVSIAEPL
+43 FSISYEDTVNVGEPV
-58 KIKYIVE
+58 KIQYIVE

-89 PYTSTYNSFKMD
+89 PYTSTNTSFKMD
-101 NGKLTTHKSI
+101 NGKLIRHKSI
-111 IFTYIFLCNKS
+111 ILEYSFLCSKS
-122 GMYNVPSLTVTDS
+122 GKHLVPSLTVTDS
-135 VGNEKSFTDDMSFY
+135 NGNEYSSLEGMSFY
-149 VSNDAK
+149 VIDDEKN
-155 YRKQKDSMVDEF
+155 QKKKMVDT
-167 ADIDMEDTTVN
+167 D
-178 TAKSKILEIV
+178 KQKILEIV

-247 EMPVKTVLW
+247 EMPVKTVLL

-277 AFYSEHDPNIDPIE
+277 ALYSEHDPNIDPIE

-351 EDTLRANYYLLEND
+351 EDTLRANYYQLEND

-395 EEYANSIK
+395 QEYANSIK

-456 ENGIRVDVVAFASK
+456 ENGIRVDVVAFVSK
-470 MDSVYYVFKDSIDTN
+470 IDSVYYVFKDSIDTN
-485 GDDIYDDVELR
+485 GDDIYDNVELR
-496 NTLIENGQNL
+496 NMLIEHGQNL

-561 MKLFKEIYDVSKIPL
+561 VKLFKEIYDVSKIPL

>member
-1 MAWNVCQT
+1 MSKMAWNVCQT

-38 SAQTK
+38 FAQTK
-43 FSVSYNDTVSIAEPL
+43 FSISYEDTVNVGEPV

-89 PYTSTYNSFKMD
+89 PYTSTNTSFKMD
-101 NGKLTTHKSI
+101 NGKLIRHKSI
-111 IFTYIFLCNKS
+111 ILEYSFLCSKS
-122 GMYNVPSLTVTDS
+122 GKHLVPSLTVTDS
-135 VGNEKSFTDDMSFY
+135 NGNEYSSLEGMSFY
-149 VSNDAK
+149 VIDDEKN
-155 YRKQKDSMVDEF
+155 QKKKMVDT
-167 ADIDMEDTTVN
+167 D
-178 TAKSKILEIV
+178 KQKILEIV

-247 EMPVKTVLW
+247 EMPVKTVLL

-351 EDTLRANYYLLEND
+351 EDTLRANYYQLEND

-395 EEYANSIK
+395 QEYANSIK

-496 NTLIENGQNL
+496 NTLIEHGQNL

-561 MKLFKEIYDVSKIPL
+561 VKLFKEIYDVSKIPL

>member
-1 MAWNVCQT
+1 MSKMAWNVCQT

-38 SAQTK
+38 FAQTK
-43 FSVSYNDTVSIAEPL
+43 FSISYEDTVNVGEPV

-89 PYTSTYNSFKMD
+89 PYTSTNTSFKMD
-101 NGKLTTHKSI
+101 NGKLIRHKSI
-111 IFTYIFLCNKS
+111 ILEYSFLCSKS
-122 GMYNVPSLTVTDS
+122 GKHLVPSLTVTDS
-135 VGNEKSFTDDMSFY
+135 NGNEYSSLEGMSFY
-149 VSNDAK
+149 VIDDEKN
-155 YRKQKDSMVDEF
+155 QKKKMVDT
-167 ADIDMEDTTVN
+167 D
-178 TAKSKILEIV
+178 KQKILEIV

-247 EMPVKTVLW
+247 EIPVKTVLL

-277 AFYSEHDPNIDPIE
+277 ALYSEHDPNIDPIE

-351 EDTLRANYYLLEND
+351 EDTLRANYYQLEND

-395 EEYANSIK
+395 QEYANSIK

-470 MDSVYYVFKDSIDTN
+470 IDSVYYVFKDSIDTN
-485 GDDIYDDVELR
+485 GDDIYDDVKLR
-496 NTLIENGQNL
+496 NMLIENCQNL
-506 DNIKEIATA
+506 DKIREIATA
-515 TGGVFIQ
+515 TGGVFVQ
-522 VCNETQLSE
+522 VCNETQLPE
-531 AIQQIQNAISFE
+531 AILQIQNAISFE
-543 KRPLKKPAKMF
+543 KRSLKKAAKMF

-561 MKLFKEIYDVSKIPL
+561 VKLYKEIYDVSKIPL

>member
-1 MAWNVCQT
+1 MSKMAWNVCQT

-38 SAQTK
+38 FAQTK
-43 FSVSYNDTVSIAEPL
+43 FSISYEDTVNVGEPV

-89 PYTSTYNSFKMD
+89 PYTSTNTSFKMD
-101 NGKLTTHKSI
+101 NGKLIRHKSI
-111 IFTYIFLCNKS
+111 ILEYTFLCSKS
-122 GMYNVPSLTVTDS
+122 GKHLVPSLTVTDS
-135 VGNEKSFTDDMSFY
+135 NGNEYSFLEGKSFY
-149 VSNDAK
+149 VIDDEKN
-155 YRKQKDSMVDEF
+155 QKKKMVDT
-167 ADIDMEDTTVN
+167 D
-178 TAKSKILEIV
+178 KQKILEIV

-342 DRSSSLFTT
+342 DRSSSLFAT
-351 EDTLRANYYLLEND
+351 EDTLRANYYQLEND

-395 EEYANSIK
+395 QEYANSIK

-561 MKLFKEIYDVSKIPL
+561 VKLFKEIYDVSKIPL

>member
-1 MAWNVCQT
+1 MSKMAWNVCQT

-38 SAQTK
+38 FAQTK
-43 FSVSYNDTVSIAEPL
+43 FSISYEDTVNVGEPV

-89 PYTSTYNSFKMD
+89 PYTSTNTSFKMD
-101 NGKLTTHKSI
+101 NGKLIRHKSI
-111 IFTYIFLCNKS
+111 ILEYSFLCSKS
-122 GMYNVPSLTVTDS
+122 GKHLVPSLTVTDS
-135 VGNEKSFTDDMSFY
+135 NGNEYSSLEGMSFY
-149 VSNDAK
+149 VIDDEKN
-155 YRKQKDSMVDEF
+155 QKKKMVDT
-167 ADIDMEDTTVN
+167 D
-178 TAKSKILEIV
+178 KQKILEIV

-247 EMPVKTVLW
+247 EMPVKTVLL

-351 EDTLRANYYLLEND
+351 EDTLRANYYQLEND

-376 NYDLTIFA
+376 TYDLTIFA

-395 EEYANSIK
+395 QEYANSIK

-496 NTLIENGQNL
+496 NTLIEHGQNL

-561 MKLFKEIYDVSKIPL
+561 VKLFKEIYDVSKIPL